1 MDYIMIHIKD
11 NYKNKIFSQDK
22 MSQFCL
28 IEIDKFIED
37 IRGSQVSYGFI
48 MYFWRNEIV
57 LYQDTNMP
65 K

>member
-11 NYKNKIFSQDK
+11 NYKNKIFSKDK

-37 IRGSQVSYGFI
+37 MAEVHKY
-48 MYFWRNEIV
+48 
-57 LYQDTNMP
+57 L
-65 K
+65 KAL